1 MFKSPN
7 DTSRYFFPSEDLFV
21 ISEVRDVKS
30 IKNPSCV
37 LPWGIFPRF
46 FSCKSGNLCGNVQ
59 AAVLLWFYMLI
70 TFTMIYNCTFFFRL
84 ASFND

>member
-7 DTSRYFFPSEDLFV
+7 DTSRWYFPSEDLFV

-46 FSCKSGNLCGNVQ
+46 FFPVSLEICVEMFKQQCCCG
-59 AAVLLWFYMLI
+59 
-70 TFTMIYNCTFFFRL
+70 FTC
-84 ASFND
+84 